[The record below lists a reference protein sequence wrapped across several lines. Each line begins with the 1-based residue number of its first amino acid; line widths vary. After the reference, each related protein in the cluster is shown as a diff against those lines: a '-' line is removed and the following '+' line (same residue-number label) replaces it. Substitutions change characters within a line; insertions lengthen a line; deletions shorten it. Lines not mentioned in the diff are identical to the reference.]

1 MKSLLALP
9 ILVGGLLFSGC
20 EATVV
25 DRRPVVGHRYAYG
38 DSGDYYR
45 GHPDYYGG
53 NGYSRPRS
61 DYYERSNSVEYS
73 SGYARARA
81 PYHSGYTQEVVVNRT
96 NVNRTNVNNTYVNR
110 TNVTRKSAPNP
121 NVVVPV
127 SKKKRHGD
135 DDKKRK
141 GNDQG

>member
-9 ILVGGLLFSGC
+9 VLAGALVFSGC

-45 GHPDYYGG
+45 GRPDYYGG
-53 NGYSRPRS
+53 SAYSRPRS
-61 DYYERSNSVEYS
+61 DYYERSRSVEYS
-73 SGYARARA
+73 GGYTRARA
-81 PYHSGYTQEVVVNRT
+81 PYHPGYTQDVVIH
-96 NVNRTNVNNTYVNR
+96 RTNVNNTYVNR

-121 NVVVPV
+121 NVVVSV

-135 DDKKRK
+135 DDKKHK
-141 GNDQG
+141 DQR